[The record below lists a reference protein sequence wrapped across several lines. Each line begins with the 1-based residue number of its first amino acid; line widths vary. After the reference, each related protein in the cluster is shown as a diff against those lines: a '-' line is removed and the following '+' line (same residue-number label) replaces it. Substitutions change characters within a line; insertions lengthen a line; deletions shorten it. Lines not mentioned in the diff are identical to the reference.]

1 MVVENVATFK
11 VHKVKDGP
19 YQDEE
24 DGMWWLLCWVE
35 DCNPVEDIDGVPV
48 PIDDKAAERKW
59 REMIVAEY
67 PFKLTRTYWVIPP
80 VTIDDKAAERKRRE
94 MIVAE
99 YPELDEYMFDEE
111 IPFSTFT
118 DAYNFKKHF
127 ESSIDPILIEFR
139 AGMEIKYD
147 G

>member
-1 MVVENVATFK
+1 MVVENLATFK

-35 DCNPVEDIDGVPV
+35 DCDPEDS
-48 PIDDKAAERKW
+48 DDA
-59 REMIVAEY
+59 
-67 PFKLTRTYWVIPP
+67 
-80 VTIDDKAAERKRRE
+80 
-94 MIVAE
+94 
-99 YPELDEYMFDEE
+99 MFDEE
-111 IPFSTFT
+111 VPFSTFT
-118 DAYNFKKHF
+118 NAYNFKGHF

>member
-24 DGMWWLLCWVE
+24 DGIWWLLCWVE
-35 DCNPVEDIDGVPV
+35 DCNPVEDIDG
-48 PIDDKAAERKW
+48 
-59 REMIVAEY
+59 
-67 PFKLTRTYWVIPP
+67 LP
-80 VTIDDKAAERKRRE
+80 VTIDNEGNACLLEGYGLEPDPDDA
-94 MIVAE
+94 
-99 YPELDEYMFDEE
+99 MFDEE
-111 IPFSTFT
+111 VPFSTFT
-118 DAYNFKKHF
+118 NAYNFKKHF

>member
-1 MVVENVATFK
+1 MVVSENVATFK

-35 DCNPVEDIDGVPV
+35 DCDPEDP
-48 PIDDKAAERKW
+48 DD
-59 REMIVAEY
+59 V
-67 PFKLTRTYWVIPP
+67 
-80 VTIDDKAAERKRRE
+80 
-94 MIVAE
+94 
-99 YPELDEYMFDEE
+99 MFDEE
-111 IPFSTFT
+111 VPFSTFT
-118 DAYNFKKHF
+118 NAYNFKKHF

-139 AGMEIKYD
+139 TGMAVKYD

>member
-48 PIDDKAAERKW
+48 PIGDKAAERKW
-59 REMIVAEY
+59 REMIVS
-67 PFKLTRTYWVIPP
+67 
-80 VTIDDKAAERKRRE
+80 
-94 MIVAE
+94 E

-118 DAYNFKKHF
+118 NAYNFKKHF

-139 AGMEIKYD
+139 AGREIKYD